1 MSYAPALEVTDRQR
15 SVLEGWVRN
24 PAGTTY
30 RVIER
35 ARIVLMSA
43 EGLSIVEQARRLGVD
58 RQRVRRWRKRG
69 SIHRDRLVEAEGRGA
84 SDRDLT
90 GLVGMVL
97 SDEQRRGAPATFSAE
112 QLAQIIAVA
121 CEAPEESGRPV
132 THWPPGELAAEVIER
147 GIVASI
153 SPRHVDRVLQGGIS
167 GRTRAVSG

>member
-1 MSYAPALEVTDRQR
+1 
-15 SVLEGWVRN
+15 
-24 PAGTTY
+24 
-30 RVIER
+30 
-35 ARIVLMSA
+35 
-43 EGLSIVEQARRLGVD
+43 
-58 RQRVRRWRKRG
+58 
-69 SIHRDRLVEAEGRGA
+69 
-84 SDRDLT
+84 
-90 GLVGMVL
+90 MVL
-97 SDEQRRGAPATFSAE
+97 SDEQRPGAPATFSAE